1 LPAVPRL
8 IRLLL
13 VCLLAAAMP
22 LKGMAAVVM
31 LACGAM
37 HGAAATALHAPAG
50 HHGQAGHLDHADHAG
65 HAGHQRSAMQ
75 GSPGSHGPHAAQA
88 HHAAAADP
96 DPDHV
101 AQGHHAVPGH
111 HVQAGQADADEAID
125 EAIDAASL
133 QFEHKCAACAACG
146 AAAALPAEPPRFA
159 PAEAGP
165 EAFRPLPLSAVRF
178 FTDGPDRPP
187 RTLLA

>member
-37 HGAAATALHAPAG
+37 HGAAATALHGPPG
-50 HHGQAGHLDHADHAG
+50 HHGQAGHADHSDQADHADHAG
-65 HAGHQRSAMQ
+65 HAGHQRSAMH
-75 GSPGSHGPHAAQA
+75 GSHGSHGPHAVQA

-96 DPDHV
+96 DHP

-111 HVQAGQADADEAID
+111 HVQAGQADAN

>member
-31 LACGAM
+31 LACAPV
-37 HGAAATALHAPAG
+37 HGAAAALHAPPGHAG
-50 HHGQAGHLDHADHAG
+50 HPSAVHGPHAGAASHAAHADHAAHG
-65 HAGHQRSAMQ
+65 HHAMAGH
-75 GSPGSHGPHAAQA
+75 HAQA
-88 HHAAAADP
+88 DQADP
-96 DPDHV
+96 DE
-101 AQGHHAVPGH
+101 
-111 HVQAGQADADEAID
+111 AGA
-125 EAIDAASL
+125 AASL
-133 QFEHKCAACAACG
+133 QFEHKCSACAACG
-146 AAAALPAEPPRFA
+146 AAAALPAEPPRLV
-159 PAEAGP
+159 PPETGP

-187 RTLLA
+187 RILLA

>member
-8 IRLLL
+8 IRFLL

-31 LACGAM
+31 LACAPM
-37 HGAAATALHAPAG
+37 HGAAAALHAPPG
-50 HHGQAGHLDHADHAG
+50 HLGHTGQAGHAG
-65 HAGHQRSAMQ
+65 PAGHQASSQ
-75 GSPGSHGPHAAQA
+75 QSPHAVQ
-88 HHAAAADP
+88 ADP
-96 DPDHV
+96 AAH
-101 AQGHHAVPGH
+101 GHHAVPGH
-111 HVQAGQADADEAID
+111 HVQVDPADADV
-125 EAIDAASL
+125 AIDAAKL
-133 QFEHKCAACAACG
+133 HFDHKCSACAACG

>member
-37 HGAAATALHAPAG
+37 HGAAATALHGPPG
-50 HHGQAGHLDHADHAG
+50 HHGQAGHADHSDHADHAG
-65 HAGHQRSAMQ
+65 HAGHQRSAMH
-75 GSPGSHGPHAAQA
+75 GYHGSHGPHAVQA

-96 DPDHV
+96 DHP

-111 HVQAGQADADEAID
+111 HVQAGQADAN

-159 PAEAGP
+159 PAETGP